1 MPGRYSHNHP
11 RIVERRQ
18 QVAARYI
25 RGEYQSQIARD
36 LGLSQMQ
43 ISLDLKAIKAEWLQ
57 STLRDFDA
65 LKGEQ
70 LAKVDEI
77 ERAAWE
83 GWQRSLLPREVTV
96 TEASEGARPGR
107 KATMRKE
114 GQGGDPRFLQVIQKA
129 IDQRCQI
136 LGIGAMQDALKN
148 AGLGLAALLDEA
160 RQQPLTPTLAAPTP
174 PMVQA

>member
-1 MPGRYSHNHP
+1 MPSTYNAAR
-11 RIVERRQ
+11 VEARRQ
-18 QVAARYI
+18 EVAARYI
-25 RGEYQSQIARD
+25 RGEYQSVIARD
-36 LGLSQMQ
+36 LGITQSQ
-43 ISLDLKAIKAEWLQ
+43 ISYDLKAIRAEWLK

-65 LKGEQ
+65 LKSEQ

-160 RQQPLTPTLAAPTP
+160 RQPSLVPTLAPPPP
-174 PMVQA
+174 PMAQA